1 MLLAKIVDGEVIV
14 MMRAKENRFNIYV
27 SKDNRKALERLK
39 QEFNPVEEGMSISD
53 FIIKSALKRWKR
65 KKSIKGM

>member
-1 MLLAKIVDGEVIV
+1 MT
-14 MMRAKENRFNIYV
+14 KENRFNIYL

-53 FIIKSALKRWKR
+53 FIVESAVNRWKR
-65 KKSIKGM
+65 KKNAAAKESRGELYD